1 MAQPGLR
8 AVGATFRIMS
18 LHHLSWSPL
27 DHSAREPVH
36 VGDLVSADAG
46 GMPIYSVVAIEQGR
60 AWVAARLGA
69 PARAI
74 PLDGLRWRR
83 VAD

>member
-8 AVGATFRIMS
+8 GVRATCRIMS

-46 GMPIYSVVAIEQGR
+46 GMPIYSVVAIEEGR

-69 PARAI
+69 PARLV
-74 PLDGLRWRR
+74 PLDGLRWRG
-83 VAD
+83 VAG